1 MMYRKKGF
9 ATLVPHNMTELQ
21 VTLGSSGK
29 AGDKHWM
36 IDMNTNTST
45 NKIVIYGTMP
55 VVFVRLIGQQNQ
67 LLFISL
73 KMKFGNQFVCS
84 VFCVCCVCMCVVCT
98 YRCSSVQSIIIVGTL
113 ISMSTKALTMGFHQ
127 HKAVAIMAEAS
138 MSQLKVLL
146 RNRFKDVS
154 INWGS
159 ENIYNI
165 YLPIVLYELGII
177 TLGIEQ

>member
-36 IDMNTNTST
+36 IDMNTNTNT
-45 NKIVIYGTMP
+45 NKIVIYGTMS

-84 VFCVCCVCMCVVCT
+84 VFCVCCVHIPLQLSVEHYHCRHAHKHEHKGINNGLPPAQGGCDNGRGEHEPT
-98 YRCSSVQSIIIVGTL
+98 KGFAAKQIDRC
-113 ISMSTKALTMGFHQ
+113 
-127 HKAVAIMAEAS
+127 
-138 MSQLKVLL
+138 
-146 RNRFKDVS
+146 
-154 INWGS
+154 
-159 ENIYNI
+159 IY
-165 YLPIVLYELGII
+165 
-177 TLGIEQ
+177 

>member
-1 MMYRKKGF
+1 MYRKKGF
-9 ATLVPHNMTELQ
+9 ATLVPHNMTEPQ

-36 IDMNTNTST
+36 IDMNTNTNT

-84 VFCVCCVCMCVVCT
+84 VFFVCMRVVCT

-138 MSQLKVLL
+138 ISQLKVLL
-146 RNRFKDVS
+146 RNRLIDVS

-159 ENIYNI
+159 ENIYTI
-165 YLPIVLYELGII
+165 YLPIVLHELGII

>member
-21 VTLGSSGK
+21 VTTLGSSGN

-36 IDMNTNTST
+36 IDMNTNTNT
-45 NKIVIYGTMP
+45 NKIVIYGTMS

-84 VFCVCCVCMCVVCT
+84 VFCVCMCVVCT

-146 RNRFKDVS
+146 RNRLIDVS

-159 ENIYNI
+159 ENIYTI
-165 YLPIVLYELGII
+165 YLPIVLHKLGII